1 MKQTAF
7 FWDSN
12 FVTWIIY
19 KDYEGEGEKKKKS
32 RKHAAYLITHNLANS
47 HNETIIICYML
58 GHQRTM

>member
-19 KDYEGEGEKKKKS
+19 KDYEAGKKKKVGGMQLTLS
-32 RKHAAYLITHNLANS
+32 LIILQTA
-47 HNETIIICYML
+47 
-58 GHQRTM
+58 TMKL

>member
-19 KDYEGEGEKKKKS
+19 KDYEGEGEKKKKNVES
-32 RKHAAYLITHNLANS
+32 MQLTLSLIILQTA
-47 HNETIIICYML
+47 
-58 GHQRTM
+58 TMKL